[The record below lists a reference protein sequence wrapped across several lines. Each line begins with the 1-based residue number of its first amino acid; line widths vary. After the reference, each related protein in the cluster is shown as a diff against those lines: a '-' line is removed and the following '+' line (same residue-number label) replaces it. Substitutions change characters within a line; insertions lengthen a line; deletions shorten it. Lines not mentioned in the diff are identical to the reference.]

1 MSRRAASETYS
12 VKLKNV
18 TWCLGDTNT
27 AKYGVLWCDK
37 QKRAKRN
44 KPSKKNGVMYH
55 EIAGAVEHV
64 YYMPVQ

>member
-1 MSRRAASETYS
+1 MKATSKR
-12 VKLKNV
+12 VKLSQT

-44 KPSKKNGVMYH
+44 KPAKINGVLCNEIIDVYH
-55 EIAGAVEHV
+55 
-64 YYMPVQ
+64 QLN